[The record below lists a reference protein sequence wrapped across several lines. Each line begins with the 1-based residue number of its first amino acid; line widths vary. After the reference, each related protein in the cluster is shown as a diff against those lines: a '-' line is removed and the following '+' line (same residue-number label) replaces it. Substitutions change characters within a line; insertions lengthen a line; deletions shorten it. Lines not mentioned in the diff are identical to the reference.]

1 MLRCAVSSDDELLL
15 AWRGGDQRA
24 GSELFKRH
32 YTAIR
37 RFFANKVDDNLEDLV
52 QRTFE
57 ACVAGQDRFEGRGSI
72 SAYLRGT
79 ARHLLYQYWEARRV
93 RGASVPIEDVSLH
106 DLGAGPSSLLARNQ
120 AERRLLEALRHV
132 PMRDQEILE
141 LYYWEELT
149 GVELA
154 EQLGVPEQTARSRL
168 RRARINLAKVYRRLE
183 RFAGAPQSSDAQL
196 DDQARGLGKCVGA
209 DG

>member
-1 MLRCAVSSDDELLL
+1 MSSDDELLL
-15 AWRGGDQRA
+15 AWRAGDQRA

-32 YTAIR
+32 YGAIR
-37 RFFANKVDDNLEDLV
+37 RFFANKVDDSLEDLV

-57 ACVAGQDRFEGRGSI
+57 ACVAGQERFEGRGSI

-79 ARHLLYQYWEARRV
+79 ARNLLYQHWEARRA

-106 DLGAGPSSLLARNQ
+106 DLGAGPSSMLARTH
-120 AERRLLEALRHV
+120 AERRLLEALRQV
-132 PMRDQEILE
+132 SLADQEILE

-168 RRARINLAKVYRRLE
+168 RRARLHLAKVYRRLE
-183 RFAGAPQSSDAQL
+183 RFAGAPESSDAQL
-196 DDQARGLGKCVGA
+196 DNNARGLGRRA
-209 DG
+209 SQ